1 MLNALGLRAA
11 FALAAGT
18 AFLAAPGPAAAQ
30 APAAAELLSGS
41 VRDQSGAAP
50 PAKVLVRDAAG
61 RVVGTAATGR
71 DGTFT
76 ALLDGTPAEVE
87 VVCAH
92 CAPFRVRAGS
102 GPLVLIVT
110 RFRALA
116 GGAPDAADLAA
127 LPYRDPAQAVALT
140 PYVVALQTAAG
151 RVASLSDRGLQ
162 NGDGL
167 ILDDGVPAYDPA
179 SADPGLFAFPA
190 RSLASVSLTP
200 ASQAFSYGSF
210 AGGGTF
216 GLDTF
221 GADQGGSSAF
231 DFGQDFA
238 LGARLRAGAFEAALA
253 DSRDADGVARE
264 RFDLAAAGE
273 FAGGTLRGVASVAS
287 QTSNDLDLADDRSRA
302 LAGLTYT
309 RVSERALTQIVFDAL
324 EAHSAYATPDLY
336 APQIASTAD
345 SLEARLRV
353 ERPAWIT
360 YAYGLLLRSANGS
373 YGATPGA
380 PPEGAYAS
388 ENAYVE
394 ARHDGPISVDAG
406 LGLDN
411 SSGRLG
417 AGTRAVEAVVSPSLV
432 AGAAL
437 GAFAVRAGISDSARA
452 PTPYELLAEANPG
465 TYRLE
470 RSALQELALDFDDSR
485 RLRLGASLFHEN
497 VTGLEAH
504 AVNGLGLSLAWQIAP
519 RLSLRAWTLLDDLS
533 TYAQSLTAQPGGLGT
548 PLARATAWLSYEAP
562 GGLRFD
568 AIERGASGGAV
579 RETDLDADVVVPLHA
594 GFAFTAGSER
604 ERGLRRAYIGLR
616 VPRN

>member
-18 AFLAAPGPAAAQ
+18 AFLSAPAPAAAQ
-30 APAAAELLSGS
+30 ASAAAELLSGS

-50 PAKVLVRDAAG
+50 PAKVVVRDAAG
-61 RVVGTAATGR
+61 RVVGSAVTGR

-92 CAPFRVRAGS
+92 CAPFRVRAAS

-116 GGAPDAADLAA
+116 GGTPDAADLAA

-179 SADPGLFAFPA
+179 GADPGLFAFPA

-200 ASQAFSYGSF
+200 ASQAFAYGSF

-221 GADQGGSSAF
+221 GADQGGSAAF
-231 DFGQDFA
+231 DAGQDFA
-238 LGARLRAGAFEAALA
+238 LDARLRAGGFDAALA

-273 FAGGTLRGVASVAS
+273 FAGGTLRGVASLAS
-287 QTSNDLDLADDRSRA
+287 QTSADLDLADDRSRA

-309 RVSERALTQIVFDAL
+309 RVSERALTLIDFDAL
-324 EAHSAYATPDLY
+324 EAHSAYATPNLY
-336 APQIASTAD
+336 VPQNATNAD
-345 SLEARLRV
+345 SLAAQLRV
-353 ERPAWIT
+353 ERPAWT
-360 YAYGLLLRSANGS
+360 TLAYGLLLRSAYGS
-373 YGATPGA
+373 YGGTPA
-380 PPEGAYAS
+380 VPPDAAYAS

-394 ARHDGPISVDAG
+394 AKHDGPVSVDAG
-406 LGLDN
+406 LGLDD
-411 SSGRLG
+411 SSGRFG
-417 AGTRAVEAVVSPSLV
+417 AGTRASETVVLPSLV
-432 AGAAL
+432 AGVAL
-437 GAFAVRAGISDSARA
+437 GAFALRAGVSDSARA
-452 PTPYELLAEANPG
+452 PTPYELLAEPYAE
-465 TYRLE
+465 TYALE
-470 RSALQELALDFDDSR
+470 RSALRELALDFDDSR

-497 VTGLEAH
+497 VTGFEAH
-504 AVNGLGLSLAWQIAP
+504 AVSGLGLSLAWQIAP
-519 RLSLRAWTLLDDLS
+519 RLSLRAWTLHDDLS

-579 RETDLDADVVVPLHA
+579 RETDLDADVVAPLRA
-594 GFAFTAGSER
+594 GLAFTAGSER
-604 ERGLRRAYIGLR
+604 ERGRRRSYAGLR
-616 VPRN
+616 IR